1 MENNP
6 KITIKMQ
13 YWLFKKQKSSVI
25 LIVVFLLAGMYGL
38 YQGFAFKQKQVKTI
52 DAFRKEKNDKLAK
65 TISAFTADTTKPEGK
80 MALSNAKSARAANW
94 ATNLPTYKMPLS
106 TAVFCIGQADVFPY
120 YYNVKIES
128 FFMQLFKQGE
138 INNPLRSLAGH
149 FDVSFWV
156 IYLLPLL
163 IILLLFNA
171 LSAELDNGNWR
182 LLNSQGISAKQ
193 WLSSKFL
200 WVGLLMFGLVLI
212 VFLAGIIINLVYF
225 KQTPNF
231 NDFLFWLGINLYLIF
246 WLSVVYII
254 NSLGKTTSNNALMSG
269 IFWTATCIIMPTF
282 FSMISES
289 IIDVDNTTI
298 SRMSRRP
305 QGSKFENGAFGIKTI
320 EQLGQL
326 NPKYKNAPLDS
337 LGSNFM
343 FSVYT
348 AYHELLDDTNK
359 VAVQQYFDRIEQ
371 RQNITNASTL
381 INPTAALD
389 GIFASLAGND
399 AFSNHQFVW
408 QTKAF
413 HAQLHDAYFPAL
425 FFNKDLQKTD
435 YEHFPIFESNITK
448 LITSLL
454 WLNYM
459 ILLGLII
466 CLLWWGNHKLTRLQF

>member
-1 MENNP
+1 M
-6 KITIKMQ
+6 
-13 YWLFKKQKSSVI
+13 
-25 LIVVFLLAGMYGL
+25 
-38 YQGFAFKQKQVKTI
+38 
-52 DAFRKEKNDKLAK
+52 
-65 TISAFTADTTKPEGK
+65 
-80 MALSNAKSARAANW
+80 
-94 ATNLPTYKMPLS
+94 
-106 TAVFCIGQADVFPY
+106 
-120 YYNVKIES
+120 
-128 FFMQLFKQGE
+128 
-138 INNPLRSLAGH
+138 
-149 FDVSFWV
+149 
-156 IYLLPLL
+156 
-163 IILLLFNA
+163 
-171 LSAELDNGNWR
+171 
-182 LLNSQGISAKQ
+182 
-193 WLSSKFL
+193 
-200 WVGLLMFGLVLI
+200 
-212 VFLAGIIINLVYF
+212 
-225 KQTPNF
+225 
-231 NDFLFWLGINLYLIF
+231 
-246 WLSVVYII
+246 
-254 NSLGKTTSNNALMSG
+254 GKTTSNNALMSG

-337 LGSNFM
+337 LGSNFK

-435 YEHFPIFESNITK
+435 YEHFPAFESNQKSTITA
-448 LITSLL
+448 LV
-454 WLNYM
+454 WLNFLV
-459 ILLGLII
+459 IIGLIMG
-466 CLLWWGNHKLTRLQF
+466 LYYLANKNLSKLFI